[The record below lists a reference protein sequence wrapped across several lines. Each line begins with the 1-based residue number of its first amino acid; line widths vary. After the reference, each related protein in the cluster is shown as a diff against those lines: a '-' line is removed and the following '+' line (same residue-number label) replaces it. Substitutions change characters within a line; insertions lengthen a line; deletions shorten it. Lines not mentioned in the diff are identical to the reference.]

1 MIRTIALTS
10 ALALALTVSAPR
22 QAEAFFV
29 LPAIAGLA
37 MFGALLGGTA
47 LGSMMTPA
55 AVTSCSAKGY
65 RYTRSGSTYDPRTGQ
80 FNGYSTHCSNEPI
93 R

>member
-1 MIRTIALTS
+1 MIRTIALTA

-22 QAEAFFV
+22 NAEAFFV

-47 LGSMMTPA
+47 IGSSLAPKD
-55 AVTSCSAKGY
+55 VTNCQAKGY
-65 RYTRSGSTYDPRTGQ
+65 RYSHSGSTYDPRTGQ
-80 FNGYSTHCSNEPI
+80 FIGYATYCSN
-93 R
+93 